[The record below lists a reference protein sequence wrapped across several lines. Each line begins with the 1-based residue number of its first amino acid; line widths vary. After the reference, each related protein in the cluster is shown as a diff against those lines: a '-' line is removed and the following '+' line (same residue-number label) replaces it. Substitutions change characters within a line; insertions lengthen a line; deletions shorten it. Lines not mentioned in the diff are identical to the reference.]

1 MSTSESAPD
10 DPIAVLRRA
19 ADDLEATQQRVAEF
33 GERDLR
39 QLADA
44 YEEFTGILG
53 RYEEPATGDGDFQKF
68 IEFQG
73 RVETF
78 VEELPED
85 ILLREA
91 FEESDDHLQQRRL
104 NESDF
109 EHVREQLS
117 PVADLVERLT
127 DREEARDEYER
138 ARKQVRDRLR
148 DVRERIDDLE
158 RLQRLG
164 KADLTAPTERLREPI
179 ERYDEAVTDAFAE
192 FKREASAREVL
203 NFLKRTAVYPLVPF
217 QPPPADLKSYVDSH
231 PPGAKSIPELL
242 ELADYSRSKLDHYV
256 EDPMALTQAVGT
268 QQTYLRRLDGEPL
281 TVGWPPPAAEELRWR
296 CQELTAVVN
305 RFAPDVVEFLRAVER
320 LPRVTEYDRLRDSA
334 VAEAELTDEERER
347 LTSGAVAEELDARRE
362 EREQL
367 VDTLEEYPER

>member
-127 DREEARDEYER
+127 DR
-138 ARKQVRDRLR
+138 
-148 DVRERIDDLE
+148 
-158 RLQRLG
+158 
-164 KADLTAPTERLREPI
+164 
-179 ERYDEAVTDAFAE
+179 
-192 FKREASAREVL
+192 
-203 NFLKRTAVYPLVPF
+203 
-217 QPPPADLKSYVDSH
+217 
-231 PPGAKSIPELL
+231 
-242 ELADYSRSKLDHYV
+242 
-256 EDPMALTQAVGT
+256 
-268 QQTYLRRLDGEPL
+268 
-281 TVGWPPPAAEELRWR
+281 
-296 CQELTAVVN
+296 
-305 RFAPDVVEFLRAVER
+305 
-320 LPRVTEYDRLRDSA
+320 
-334 VAEAELTDEERER
+334 
-347 LTSGAVAEELDARRE
+347 
-362 EREQL
+362 
-367 VDTLEEYPER
+367 